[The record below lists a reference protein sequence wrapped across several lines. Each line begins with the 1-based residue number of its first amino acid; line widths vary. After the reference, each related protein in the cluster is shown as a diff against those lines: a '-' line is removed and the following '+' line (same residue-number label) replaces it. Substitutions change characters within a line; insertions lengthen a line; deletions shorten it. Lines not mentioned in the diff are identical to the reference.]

1 MARNTIIAASIYIE
15 GTQYLGDTTS
25 IQLPELTAREQAD
38 ADMGMPGIIPRFF
51 GIDEVMVEAE
61 FKTMEADF
69 LTQFGHLDV
78 RAKNYMV
85 RYVSMTDSN
94 ERKEGIA
101 EFSGRAKVVTRGAFT
116 PGEETPTVGLSI
128 TCVSYKETYDGNEIY
143 DFDFGTG
150 KIAVDGTDLWEPI
163 ASAL

>member
-25 IQLPELTAREQAD
+25 IQLPELETREQAD
-38 ADMGMPGIIPRFF
+38 ADMGMPGVIPRFF
-51 GIDEVMVEAE
+51 GIGEVMVEAE
-61 FKTMEADF
+61 FKTMEAEI
-69 LTQFGHLDV
+69 LTQFGHFDV
-78 RAKNYMV
+78 RAKNFMV
-85 RYVSMTDSN
+85 RYVSLNDAG

-101 EFSGRAKVVTRGAFT
+101 EFSGRAKATPRGAFT
-116 PGEETPTVGLSI
+116 PGEETPTIGLTI
-128 TCVSYKETYDGNEIY
+128 TCVSYKETFDGNEIY

-150 KIAVDGTDLWEPI
+150 KIAVGGTDLWEPI